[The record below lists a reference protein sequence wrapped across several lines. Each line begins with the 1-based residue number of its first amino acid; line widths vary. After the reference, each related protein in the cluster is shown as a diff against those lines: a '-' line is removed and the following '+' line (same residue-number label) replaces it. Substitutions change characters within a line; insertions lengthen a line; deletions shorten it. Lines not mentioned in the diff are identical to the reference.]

1 MKHCIV
7 AVLVVST
14 TATAEALPNRS
25 GRGVKELG
33 KTCRVGWGRYGTRR
47 IGNGLRGHEW
57 ERQRAISHWSKNGNA
72 FSMWVRTGGLETY
85 PPLAGRWPPTADHD
99 HDRDHDHDYDQ
110 DQDHDHEHNHN
121 IHDDYDDR
129 DT

>member
-1 MKHCIV
+1 MG
-7 AVLVVST
+7 LDGSG
-14 TATAEALPNRS
+14 TACGGMS
-25 GRGVKELG
+25 
-33 KTCRVGWGRYGTRR
+33 
-47 IGNGLRGHEW
+47 GNGSGPS
-57 ERQRAISHWSKNGNA
+57 ATGAKNGNA
-72 FSMWVRTGGLETY
+72 FSMWVRAGGLETY

-129 DT
+129 DY